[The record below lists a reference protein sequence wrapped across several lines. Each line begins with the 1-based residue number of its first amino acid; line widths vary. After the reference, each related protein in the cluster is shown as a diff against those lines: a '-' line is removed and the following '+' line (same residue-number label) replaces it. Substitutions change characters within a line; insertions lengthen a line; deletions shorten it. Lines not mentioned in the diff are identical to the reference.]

1 MSISNVKYTKTVSA
15 AVLSLS
21 LLALP
26 LVQPVHTASAEK
38 VNNGQTKSQISSK
51 VQPAKAAWD
60 KSSLRFTV
68 VETTYAG
75 ISATVINGGSGMKGE
90 TVYEVFRSDTGNP
103 KNGEVVASGVIGTL
117 APGESQELTFKP
129 AVLEQGNYMFKAYQ
143 RPGHPGTGVLWS
155 DSITVEE
162 THEADGSNQPERPFD
177 QYFNSD
183 VQGGTATFTVPEGI
197 GQVRISFS
205 SYVYPE
211 GVIPQEDGKPY
222 KNQHVYDNVTKTYG
236 PGTHTVHVDLPESGY
251 WQTDLYLGPVVETLT
266 ESGHSMDS
274 IIDADYGSAN

>member
-1 MSISNVKYTKTVSA
+1 MKYTKIVSA

-21 LLALP
+21 LIVFP
-26 LVQPVHTASAEK
+26 FVQPLHTAFAEK
-38 VNNGQTKSQISSK
+38 SQTDRWKNQKNSK

-60 KSSLRFTV
+60 KSTLQFIDQ
-68 VETTYAG
+68 ETTGDG
-75 ISATVINGGSGMKGE
+75 ISATIKNGGSQMQGE

-103 KNGEVVASGVIGTL
+103 KNGEVVASGVVGTL
-117 APGESQELTFKP
+117 APGESQELTFTP
-129 AVLEQGNYMFKAYQ
+129 ALLEQGNYMFKAYQ
-143 RPGHPGTGVLWS
+143 RSGHPGTGVLWS
-155 DSITVEE
+155 ESITVEE
-162 THEADGSNQPERPFD
+162 TREAAERNQPERPFD

-197 GQVRISFS
+197 GEVEISFS
-205 SYVYPE
+205 SYIYPE

-222 KNQHVYDNVTKTYG
+222 ENQHVYDNVTQTYG
-236 PGTHTVHVDLPESGY
+236 PGTHTVQVDLPESGY

>member
-1 MSISNVKYTKTVSA
+1 MKHTKTITA
-15 AVLSLS
+15 TVLSLS

-26 LVQPVHTASAEK
+26 LVQPVHTAFAEK
-38 VNNGQTKSQISSK
+38 VTNGQMERQKSNK
-51 VQPAKAAWD
+51 NQPAKAAWD

-75 ISATVINGGSGMKGE
+75 ISATVINGGSGMQGE

-117 APGESQELTFKP
+117 APGESQKLTFTP

-155 DSITVEE
+155 DSISVKE
-162 THEADGSNQPERPFD
+162 THEADGTNQPERPFD

-197 GQVRISFS
+197 GKVEISFS

-222 KNQHVYDNVTKTYG
+222 ENQHVCDNVTRTYG
-236 PGTHTVHVDLPESGY
+236 PGTHTVQVNLPESGY
-251 WQTDLYLGPVVETLT
+251 WQSDLYLGPVVETLT

-274 IIDADYGSAN
+274 IIDADYGSVN

>member
-1 MSISNVKYTKTVSA
+1 MKYTKIISA

-21 LLALP
+21 LLAFP
-26 LVQPVHTASAEK
+26 FVQPVHTAFAEK
-38 VNNGQTKSQISSK
+38 VNNGQTKSQKSNKI
-51 VQPAKAAWD
+51 QPAKAAWD

-75 ISATVINGGSGMKGE
+75 ISATVINGGSGMQGE
-90 TVYEVFRSDTGNP
+90 TVYEVFRSGIGNP
-103 KNGEVVASGVIGTL
+103 KNGEVVASGVIKAL
-117 APGESQELTFKP
+117 APGESQELTFTP
-129 AVLEQGNYMFKAYQ
+129 AMLEQGNYMFKAYQ

-155 DSITVEE
+155 DSISVKE
-162 THEADGSNQPERPFD
+162 TREADEPNQPERPFD

-183 VQGGTATFTVPEGI
+183 VQGGTATFTVPKGI
-197 GQVRISFS
+197 GEARISFS

-222 KNQHVYDNVTKTYG
+222 ENQHVYDNVTQTYG

-266 ESGHSMDS
+266 ESGHSMDT
-274 IIDADYGSAN
+274 IIDADFGAAN

>member
-1 MSISNVKYTKTVSA
+1 MKHTKTITA
-15 AVLSLS
+15 AVFSLS
-21 LLALP
+21 LFTLP

-51 VQPAKAAWD
+51 TQPARAAWD
-60 KSSLRFTV
+60 KSSLYFTV
-68 VETTYAG
+68 QEVTYAG
-75 ISATVINGGSGMKGE
+75 ISATVINGGSGMQGE

-103 KNGEVVASGVIGTL
+103 KNGEVVATGVIGTL
-117 APGESQELTFKP
+117 APGESQELIFTP

-162 THEADGSNQPERPFD
+162 TRVTTESNQPTRPFD

-197 GQVRISFS
+197 REVEISFS
-205 SYVYPE
+205 SYIYPE

-222 KNQHVYDNVTKTYG
+222 ENQHVYDNVTETYG

-266 ESGHSMDS
+266 ESGHSLDS
-274 IIDADYGSAN
+274 IIDADFGAAN